1 MPNLKM
7 LNNIAVEA
15 DDLPQTEPSADS
27 EQLGGATSKPI
38 QCEESME
45 VSTRR
50 LISEPTPLD
59 G

>member
-1 MPNLKM
+1 M